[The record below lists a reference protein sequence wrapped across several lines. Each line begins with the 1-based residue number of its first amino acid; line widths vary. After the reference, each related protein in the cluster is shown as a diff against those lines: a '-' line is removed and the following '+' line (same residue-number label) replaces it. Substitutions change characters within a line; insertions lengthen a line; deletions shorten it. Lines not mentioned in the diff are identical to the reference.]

1 MSRTIG
7 AVRNHAPYLYL
18 TKETDTSTK
27 KFVLFILV
35 SAEAGKKVVYNDN
48 ISYDGGVTT
57 INVSVQDDTN
67 GVAGRYPYKLL
78 LDYTADSRFD
88 AASYCVR
95 VITSYTSNNT
105 TQKLISKYIFQD
117 VSDVDPTE
125 GSSIVNVAYEC
136 PYMYLTN
143 PNTESGDP
151 GNEYFPYCIILLNTL
166 DFSDASCVPDSG
178 VNDAGCHQ
186 TVNLKSGPPPT
197 GESEV
202 DVNEIQANKRAY
214 TDPNG
219 VDQRF
224 EVVVNYHNGK
234 KKKGLIPDVS
244 SDTNPSSFIDN
255 NPFF

>member
-7 AVRNHAPYLYL
+7 AVRDHAPYLYL
-18 TKETDTSTK
+18 TKESENSTR

-35 SAEAGKKVVYNDN
+35 PVGVGKKVVFNNVPSYNN
-48 ISYDGGVTT
+48 GVTT
-57 INVSVQDDTN
+57 VNVSIEDDTN

-78 LDYTADSRFD
+78 LDYTSDTNFN

-105 TQKLISKYIFQD
+105 TKKLITKYIFQD

-125 GSSIVNVAYEC
+125 GNSIVNVAYEC

-143 PNTESGDP
+143 PNTESGEP
-151 GNEYFPYCIILLNTL
+151 GNEYFPCCIILLNSF

-178 VNDAGCHQ
+178 INDGRCHQ
-186 TVNLKSGPPPT
+186 TVNLKSGPPPA
-197 GESEV
+197 GVKEV
-202 DVNEIQANKRAY
+202 DVDEIQANKRAY
-214 TDPNG
+214 TDPDE
-219 VDQRF
+219 VDQNF
-224 EVVVNYHNGK
+224 QVVVNYPDGK
-234 KKKGLIPDVS
+234 KKKGVIRNVS
-244 SDTNPSSFIDN
+244 SDTNPSSFIDI